1 MDSLQTIV
9 GVNWNWSI
17 HMPRK
22 YSAEFKASIALE
34 VIEHSRPITAVAKD
48 NNVSEQS
55 VSRWVQLYRKEHP
68 ELADQ
73 LNESERDELIR
84 LRRQN
89 ARLKEEVEILGKA
102 TAFFV
107 KKSQP

>member
-1 MDSLQTIV
+1 
-9 GVNWNWSI
+9 
-17 HMPRK
+17 MPRK

-34 VIEHSRPITAVAKD
+34 VIEHSRPIAAVAKD

-55 VSRWVQLYRKEHP
+55 VSRWVRLYRKEHP
-68 ELADQ
+68 ELEDR
-73 LNESERDELIR
+73 LNESERDELLR

-102 TAFFV
+102 TAFFA

>member
-1 MDSLQTIV
+1 
-9 GVNWNWSI
+9 
-17 HMPRK
+17 MPRK

-34 VIEHSRPITAVAKD
+34 VIEHSRPIAAVAED

-55 VSRWVQLYRKEHP
+55 VSRWVSIYRKEHP

-73 LNESERDELIR
+73 LNESERDELLR

-102 TAFFV
+102 TAFFA

>member
-1 MDSLQTIV
+1 
-9 GVNWNWSI
+9 
-17 HMPRK
+17 MPRK